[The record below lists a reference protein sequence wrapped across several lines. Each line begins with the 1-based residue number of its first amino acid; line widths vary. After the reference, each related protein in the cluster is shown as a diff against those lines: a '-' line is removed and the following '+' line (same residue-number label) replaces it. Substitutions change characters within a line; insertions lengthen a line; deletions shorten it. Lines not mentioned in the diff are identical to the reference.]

1 LHNPETAKAH
11 GYPVKITQEIASN
24 RDVIEPRLKAIC
36 DKLGY
41 RLAIGK
47 SYYEIYSKPLY
58 DYLVELGYSNE
69 KYIPK
74 EVFTLDKECLNI
86 FLDNYVLGDGHERI
100 CNNDLVQN
108 SSERSL
114 FTSSKRLR
122 DDLSYLILLCGFYPS
137 INIHTHK
144 GTVSNHK
151 NGEYVQKDDV
161 YRIAINKSK
170 YTTFSSCT
178 VDKIPYDDFVYCV
191 ELPKWHTLWVM
202 RNGKT
207 SWNGN
212 CRCVVYYT
220 TEEPNVKLKHLQ

>member
-1 LHNPETAKAH
+1 MCDYLGLRMN
-11 GYPVKITQEIASN
+11 ITKNSF
-24 RDVIEPRLKAIC
+24 V
-36 DKLGY
+36 
-41 RLAIGK
+41 
-47 SYYEIYSKPLY
+47 IYSKELY
-58 DYLVELGYSNE
+58 DYLLPLGYSNE

-86 FLDNYVLGDGHERI
+86 FLDNYVLGDGHERT

-108 SSERSL
+108 SSERIL